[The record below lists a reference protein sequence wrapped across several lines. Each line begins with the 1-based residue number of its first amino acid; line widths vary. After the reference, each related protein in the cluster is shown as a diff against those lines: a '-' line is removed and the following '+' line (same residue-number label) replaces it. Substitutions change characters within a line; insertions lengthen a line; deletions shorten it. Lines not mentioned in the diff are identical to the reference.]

1 MLGKKRG
8 FVKKNVAGTQ
18 ATFSIQILLIS
29 YDTETA
35 KKFHVKLGTLLT
47 SSCSS
52 HFWHSLR
59 VLPDKA
65 SIYLSSHNL
74 VFIYLVFFFY
84 HFFWYQNGL
93 VPIENIKL
101 FLVTF
106 DMAALITIQ
115 PLNSFS

>member
-74 VFIYLVFFFY
+74 VFIYLVFFFTI
-84 HFFWYQNGL
+84 FFGNKMVLCQL
-93 VPIENIKL
+93 K
-101 FLVTF
+101 T
-106 DMAALITIQ
+106 
-115 PLNSFS
+115 